1 MPLFRKNL
9 ITVSLL
15 LSVFPGI
22 SWADRVDVPVY
33 VEESLGPNWQSMTI
47 GTTSTSTSGM
57 VPPVA
62 HGTRSIAIGNNAVA
76 GTEIEKPQVGEAIA
90 IGSKANATKEQSVAI
105 GADTNA
111 TGWGSVVIG
120 GDDIRPVHGK
130 TYGRLTIPNA
140 FLASTASGTGS
151 VAIGSRTLSGGE
163 LSLALGSI
171 ALAKGDASTAIGAT
185 AEAQDELST
194 AIGFNALSTARSAL
208 ALGSESSATS
218 ESALA
223 FGSRASAGKSSS
235 IALGTDAVV
244 SVGDNNVALGAGS
257 QDKAATSVS
266 SASVRSSDGR
276 LVNYQGFAAS
286 DPSSVVSVGAQGKER
301 QIVNVAAGAVTEN
314 STDVIN
320 GSQLY
325 SVAKS
330 LQDDINAVTN
340 AGFALKDQ
348 GNNEVRQVSGSA
360 IQITGDDNI
369 TTTATDS
376 DDSKSLKI
384 SLNDDLTVGH
394 DKAGSITVNNAAGNS
409 SISLNGGDGTISLTS
424 PAASGDTS
432 TTATLGVTTGQGGLT
447 DADGATKTRLI
458 YTPDG
463 SSEPEELASMNDGL
477 SFVGDDGN
485 VINKKLNETLS
496 VTGGAGADAEMT
508 DNNIRV
514 DNREGG
520 LWVRMTRNLRDLA
533 SAVFGNGDNITTITD
548 NGMSVTTGTGDNV
561 RTVSLGKEGL
571 NNGGNIITQVASGLN
586 GKQLSEADGDTLTN
600 AANIGDLKSALQ
612 DTTSALVNSGYGVQA
627 DDGNKVTRP
636 LGEHVSI
643 AGDGR
648 NITTSVQDGKLLVQL
663 SEHIDTGKNGSVTVG
678 DTVITDE
685 GLSITGGPSVTKN
698 GINAG
703 GQVISGVQ
711 DGVDAHD
718 AVNVSQLNQQINNA
732 TAATTWSL
740 KTESSDA
747 SVAVSSQT
755 VEVKHGLNTRVS
767 AVQTDDKGNYSYEI
781 DVTGIPVEYTD
792 SKGNPLVNIGGKFY
806 TRTEDPDSGNIT
818 LSPAEPARVRIS
830 SDQPLVLTNVADGAV
845 TPESVDAVN
854 GGQLASAGN
863 IVAGK
868 NVVWNNGK
876 ATLSPDTFSELT
888 TAGGS
893 NRTTTGTVQAVPDNV
908 ADAVNMLNREGTK
921 YFKASSSGPA
931 AKAEG
936 RNSVAIGQSAISRAE
951 NSIAMGNGAEVSGDA
966 AAGSVAIGSGSR
978 AGRAHTGNYSLNGQ
992 AVAGRTGS
1000 NTPVM
1005 SFGQAGQERQL
1016 QHVAP
1021 GVLSAES
1028 TDAVNGSQL
1037 YAVHRQTEG
1046 NTQAINNLGKKFDH
1060 LNDRVDELN
1069 RDIRGV
1075 GASAAAMSG
1084 IPQAYLPGKSLMG
1097 LGVGGY
1103 GGESA
1108 VAIGVSRISDNGKLI
1123 MKMNAGQNSRGNFSV
1138 GAGVGWQW

>member
-1 MPLFRKNL
+1 
-9 ITVSLL
+9 
-15 LSVFPGI
+15 
-22 SWADRVDVPVY
+22 
-33 VEESLGPNWQSMTI
+33 MTSFL
-47 GTTSTSTSGM
+47 T
-57 VPPVA
+57 
-62 HGTRSIAIGNNAVA
+62 
-76 GTEIEKPQVGEAIA
+76 GEAIA
-90 IGSKANATKEQSVAI
+90 IGSKANAAKEQSVAI
-105 GADTNA
+105 GADTKA

-120 GDDIRPVHGK
+120 GDDIQPVHGK
-130 TYGRLTIPNA
+130 TYGRLIVPNKYSPA
-140 FLASTASGTGS
+140 TASGTGS

-171 ALAKGDASTAIGAT
+171 ASAKGDASTAIGAT

-376 DDSKSLKI
+376 DDNKSLKI

-520 LWVRMTRNLRDLA
+520 L
-533 SAVFGNGDNITTITD
+533 
-548 NGMSVTTGTGDNV
+548 
-561 RTVSLGKEGL
+561 
-571 NNGGNIITQVASGLN
+571 
-586 GKQLSEADGDTLTN
+586 
-600 AANIGDLKSALQ
+600 
-612 DTTSALVNSGYGVQA
+612 
-627 DDGNKVTRP
+627 
-636 LGEHVSI
+636 
-643 AGDGR
+643 
-648 NITTSVQDGKLLVQL
+648 
-663 SEHIDTGKNGSVTVG
+663 
-678 DTVITDE
+678 
-685 GLSITGGPSVTKN
+685 
-698 GINAG
+698 
-703 GQVISGVQ
+703 
-711 DGVDAHD
+711 
-718 AVNVSQLNQQINNA
+718 
-732 TAATTWSL
+732 
-740 KTESSDA
+740 
-747 SVAVSSQT
+747 
-755 VEVKHGLNTRVS
+755 
-767 AVQTDDKGNYSYEI
+767 
-781 DVTGIPVEYTD
+781 
-792 SKGNPLVNIGGKFY
+792 
-806 TRTEDPDSGNIT
+806 
-818 LSPAEPARVRIS
+818 
-830 SDQPLVLTNVADGAV
+830 
-845 TPESVDAVN
+845 
-854 GGQLASAGN
+854 
-863 IVAGK
+863 
-868 NVVWNNGK
+868 
-876 ATLSPDTFSELT
+876 
-888 TAGGS
+888 
-893 NRTTTGTVQAVPDNV
+893 
-908 ADAVNMLNREGTK
+908 
-921 YFKASSSGPA
+921 
-931 AKAEG
+931 
-936 RNSVAIGQSAISRAE
+936 
-951 NSIAMGNGAEVSGDA
+951 
-966 AAGSVAIGSGSR
+966 
-978 AGRAHTGNYSLNGQ
+978 
-992 AVAGRTGS
+992 
-1000 NTPVM
+1000 
-1005 SFGQAGQERQL
+1005 
-1016 QHVAP
+1016 
-1021 GVLSAES
+1021 
-1028 TDAVNGSQL
+1028 
-1037 YAVHRQTEG
+1037 
-1046 NTQAINNLGKKFDH
+1046 
-1060 LNDRVDELN
+1060 
-1069 RDIRGV
+1069 
-1075 GASAAAMSG
+1075 
-1084 IPQAYLPGKSLMG
+1084 
-1097 LGVGGY
+1097 
-1103 GGESA
+1103 
-1108 VAIGVSRISDNGKLI
+1108 
-1123 MKMNAGQNSRGNFSV
+1123 
-1138 GAGVGWQW
+1138 

>member
-15 LSVFPGI
+15 LSVFPGV
-22 SWADRVDVPVY
+22 SWAELVDVPVN
-33 VEESLGPNWQSMTI
+33 VEKGYTDNWQSMTI
-47 GTTSTSTSGM
+47 GVTSPEYGGP
-57 VPPVA
+57 VQPPVA
-62 HGTRSIAIGNNAVA
+62 RGHRSIAIGNNSSA
-76 GTEIEKPQVGEAIA
+76 GAAMTRPGVGEAIA
-90 IGSKANATKEQSVAI
+90 IGSKANAAKEQSVAI
-105 GADTNA
+105 GADTQA

-120 GDDIRPVHGK
+120 GDDIQPVHGK
-130 TYGRLTIPNA
+130 TYGRLIVPNNFSPA
-140 FLASTASGTGS
+140 TASGTGS

-171 ALAKGDASTAIGAT
+171 ASAKGDASTAIGAT

-276 LVNYQGFAAS
+276 LVTYQGFAAS

-376 DDSKSLKI
+376 DDNKSLKI

-424 PAASGDTS
+424 SAASGDTS

-447 DADGATKTRLI
+447 DADGAKKTRLI

-548 NGMSVTTGTGDNV
+548 NGMSVTTGT
-561 RTVSLGKEGL
+561 
-571 NNGGNIITQVASGLN
+571 
-586 GKQLSEADGDTLTN
+586 
-600 AANIGDLKSALQ
+600 
-612 DTTSALVNSGYGVQA
+612 
-627 DDGNKVTRP
+627 
-636 LGEHVSI
+636 
-643 AGDGR
+643 
-648 NITTSVQDGKLLVQL
+648 
-663 SEHIDTGKNGSVTVG
+663 
-678 DTVITDE
+678 
-685 GLSITGGPSVTKN
+685 
-698 GINAG
+698 
-703 GQVISGVQ
+703 
-711 DGVDAHD
+711 
-718 AVNVSQLNQQINNA
+718 
-732 TAATTWSL
+732 
-740 KTESSDA
+740 
-747 SVAVSSQT
+747 
-755 VEVKHGLNTRVS
+755 
-767 AVQTDDKGNYSYEI
+767 
-781 DVTGIPVEYTD
+781 
-792 SKGNPLVNIGGKFY
+792 
-806 TRTEDPDSGNIT
+806 
-818 LSPAEPARVRIS
+818 
-830 SDQPLVLTNVADGAV
+830 
-845 TPESVDAVN
+845 
-854 GGQLASAGN
+854 
-863 IVAGK
+863 
-868 NVVWNNGK
+868 VW
-876 ATLSPDTFSELT
+876 
-888 TAGGS
+888 
-893 NRTTTGTVQAVPDNV
+893 
-908 ADAVNMLNREGTK
+908 
-921 YFKASSSGPA
+921 
-931 AKAEG
+931 
-936 RNSVAIGQSAISRAE
+936 QSW
-951 NSIAMGNGAEVSGDA
+951 
-966 AAGSVAIGSGSR
+966 
-978 AGRAHTGNYSLNGQ
+978 L
-992 AVAGRTGS
+992 
-1000 NTPVM
+1000 
-1005 SFGQAGQERQL
+1005 
-1016 QHVAP
+1016 
-1021 GVLSAES
+1021 
-1028 TDAVNGSQL
+1028 
-1037 YAVHRQTEG
+1037 
-1046 NTQAINNLGKKFDH
+1046 
-1060 LNDRVDELN
+1060 
-1069 RDIRGV
+1069 
-1075 GASAAAMSG
+1075 
-1084 IPQAYLPGKSLMG
+1084 
-1097 LGVGGY
+1097 
-1103 GGESA
+1103 
-1108 VAIGVSRISDNGKLI
+1108 
-1123 MKMNAGQNSRGNFSV
+1123 
-1138 GAGVGWQW
+1138 